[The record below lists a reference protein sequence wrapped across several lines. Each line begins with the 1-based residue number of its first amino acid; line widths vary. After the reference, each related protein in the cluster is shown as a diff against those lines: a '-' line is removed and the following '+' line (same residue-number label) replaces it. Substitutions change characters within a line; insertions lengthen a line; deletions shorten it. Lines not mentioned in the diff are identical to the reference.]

1 MPLNPPHATALE
13 DKWRGERVE
22 GTVRIPRGSRIRACG
37 NPGKPRPGSP
47 FRHAASPPPAP
58 QKRIVTPDSVFIQG
72 QSPSATSSGAPR
84 TRARFGPR
92 SGPGRGF
99 EDDPEPSRGNRSLGK
114 RAPQEAG
121 AATAS
126 GLRGVSLPL
135 RPSRAAPSNQ
145 GSKVTPA
152 SCHPLAPAALGDA
165 ALRPALASSS
175 GSAVSQ
181 APAQGP
187 GRWCAAVRLGTRV
200 AGAPTVTS
208 PRKAPAPQAWPRRSS
223 PASRAASCP
232 VARPA
237 HRPGRPCPRRGTDGG
252 SAEGLTRRPSPSRAS
267 LPRLPRQGPDRPR
280 VPRRSRLP
288 APHPDALTKLASGPG
303 AARMPRSPP
312 RARETPGDKH
322 AHSPRTRDPRSSR
335 PRLAPAPAPVPQR
348 GAPPPRRSSSGCHP
362 VTSRP
367 PHTKRLP
374 RGPLAPAPALG
385 AHLGARSLGGPGSG
399 AATSRP
405 GGPGGHRGRGA
416 AARPARGQAGRR
428 VGRGAPSS
436 RRRWGG
442 GLGGLL
448 RALSPGRASLRA
460 SPSERSRGRG
470 RRPGAGT
477 RPWPRTSG
485 PAGVAGQRGNAVPSA
500 QEERAA
506 GGARGEKAARAR
518 GEKFPAAWPRS
529 LAARAP
535 GGPCAP
541 TAPPG
546 GPRPLR
552 AWGGGLDG
560 GTPGALKDA
569 GAGPGTSGGGRG
581 LAPALGCSEIQPG
594 PGARPPPSPTTAL
607 PVTSYSLSGKRSDL

>member
-1 MPLNPPHATALE
+1 MLL
-13 DKWRGERVE
+13 
-22 GTVRIPRGSRIRACG
+22 RIESSFRARA
-37 NPGKPRPGSP
+37 P
-47 FRHAASPPPAP
+47 APPP
-58 QKRIVTPDSVFIQG
+58 
-72 QSPSATSSGAPR
+72 SGAPR
-84 TRARFGPR
+84 IRARLGPR

-99 EDDPEPSRGNRSLGK
+99 EDDPEPRRGNRSLGK

-135 RPSRAAPSNQ
+135 RPSWAAPSNQ

-165 ALRPALASSS
+165 ALSPALASSS
-175 GSAVSQ
+175 GSPVSQ

-187 GRWCAAVRLGTRV
+187 GRWCAAVRQGTRV

-208 PRKAPAPQAWPRRSS
+208 PRKAPAPRAWPRRSS

-252 SAEGLTRRPSPSRAS
+252 SPEGLTRRPSPSRPS

-280 VPRRSRLP
+280 VPQRSRLP

-303 AARMPRSPP
+303 AARMPRSLP
-312 RARETPGDKH
+312 RARRTPGDKH
-322 AHSPRTRDPRSSR
+322 AHSPCTRDPRSSR
-335 PRLAPAPAPVPQR
+335 PRLAPAPALVPRR
-348 GAPPPRRSSSGCHP
+348 GAPPPRRISSDCHP

-374 RGPLAPAPALG
+374 RGPRAPAPALG
-385 AHLGARSLGGPGSG
+385 AHLGARSLGGPGSR

-416 AARPARGQAGRR
+416 AARPARGQAGRK

-436 RRRWGG
+436 RQRSGG

-448 RALSPGRASLRA
+448 GALSPGRASLRA

-470 RRPGAGT
+470 RRPGRRDQALAAHLW
-477 RPWPRTSG
+477 RR
-485 PAGVAGQRGNAVPSA
+485 
-500 QEERAA
+500 RAA
-506 GGARGEKAARAR
+506 GKCGPLRAGRAGGGRCAGGRRRREREEKSSRPPGRARSPPGRQVGRAPRQRPLAARAR
-518 GEKFPAAWPRS
+518 CGPGAGVWT
-529 LAARAP
+529 
-535 GGPCAP
+535 GGPQ
-541 TAPPG
+541 
-546 GPRPLR
+546 GPSRTR
-552 AWGGGLDG
+552 
-560 GTPGALKDA
+560 
-569 GAGPGTSGGGRG
+569 GPGPEPRTKDVDWHRRSG
-581 LAPALGCSEIQPG
+581 APCCSRVPG
-594 PGARPPPSPTTAL
+594 PGPCLHSPRL
-607 PVTSYSLSGKRSDL
+607 SL